1 LEINSMK
8 LLIIFSI
15 LFVFLLI
22 PIQNSFS
29 ELEIST
35 NTQVYS
41 PEHTLQVYGTGLPG
55 ENLIL
60 RLFAPDESIT
70 KFDQIQTDSDG
81 NFNHQLLTWPV
92 PSSGVPF
99 GTYTVEVLS
108 TEQNGLSKKI
118 DIKFSST
125 TELISVA
132 IEKQIDTIV
141 FAPESGALHQSFR
154 VFIQT
159 TRDGLNI
166 GNNPVTLLG
175 NSMIHLPDGSSL
187 SLKHYFKT
195 LYAGVYYFDFTPQQQ
210 GTHIFQ
216 ISVFSDGVT
225 SKGFAATHVL
235 SQNLGGINKQI
246 IKLNS
251 ILDDTSDE
259 LNTLKSEI
267 NGFDKTLLMASDKI
281 DSSTGS
287 IAISVDSIS
296 EASSQLN
303 SLLFP
308 IIASIGIIVAL
319 QITIIARRR

>member
-1 LEINSMK
+1 MK
-8 LLIIFSI
+8 SLILLST

-22 PIQNSFS
+22 PIQDSFS
-29 ELEIST
+29 DLDIST

-70 KFDQIQTDSDG
+70 KFDQIQTNSDG
-81 NFNHQLLTWPV
+81 TFNHQLLTWPS
-92 PSSGVPF
+92 PSSGTPY
-99 GTYTVEVLS
+99 GTYVVEVLS
-108 TEQNGLSKKI
+108 TEQKGLSKKI
-118 DIKFSST
+118 NIKFSST

-132 IEKQIDTIV
+132 VERQIDTIV
-141 FAPESGALHQSFR
+141 FAPETGAKNQSFR

-166 GNNPVTLLG
+166 GNNPSELLG
-175 NSMIHLPDGSSL
+175 NSMIHLPDGSST
-187 SLKHYFKT
+187 SLENSFKT
-195 LYAGVYYFDFTPQQQ
+195 LYAGVYYFDFTPRQE
-210 GTHIFQ
+210 GTHVFQ
-216 ISVFSDGVT
+216 ISVFNEGVS

-235 SQNLGGINKQI
+235 SQNLGGINKEI
-246 IKLNS
+246 IKLNL
-251 ILDDTSDE
+251 ILDETSNE
-259 LNTLKSEI
+259 LDVLKSEI
-267 NGFDKTLLMASDKI
+267 AGFDSTLVQASEKI
-281 DSSTGS
+281 DKSTGT
-287 IAISVDSIS
+287 ISTSVQSIS

>member
-1 LEINSMK
+1 MK
-8 LLIIFSI
+8 SIILFSI
-15 LFVFLLI
+15 LFVFLFF
-22 PIQNSFS
+22 PIQDSFS
-29 ELEIST
+29 EIELST
-35 NTQVYS
+35 NSKVYS
-41 PEHTLQVYGTGLPG
+41 PEHTLQVYGNGLPG

-70 KFDQIQTDSDG
+70 KFEQIQTNPDG
-81 NFNHQLLTWPV
+81 TFNHQLLTWPQ
-92 PSSGVPF
+92 PSSSVPY
-99 GTYTVEVLS
+99 GTYVVEVLS
-108 TEQNGLSKKI
+108 TEQKGLSKKI

-132 IEKQIDTIV
+132 VERQIDTIV
-141 FAPESGALHQSFR
+141 FAPETGALDQSFR
-154 VFIQT
+154 VFVQT

-166 GNNPVTLLG
+166 GNNPSQLLG
-175 NSMIHLPDGSSL
+175 NSMIHLPDGSSY
-187 SLKHYFKT
+187 SLNTSFKT
-195 LYAGVYYFDFTPQQQ
+195 LYAGVYYFDFTPRQQ
-210 GTHIFQ
+210 GTHVFQ
-216 ISVFSDGVT
+216 ISVFNEGVS

-246 IKLNS
+246 SKLNS
-251 ILDDTSDE
+251 VLDDTSAE

-267 NGFDKTLLMASDKI
+267 TGFDDTLSTASKNINESTDGI
-281 DSSTGS
+281 SSSVES
-287 IAISVDSIS
+287 IE

>member
-1 LEINSMK
+1 MK
-8 LLIIFSI
+8 FLILLSI
-15 LFVFLLI
+15 LFLLI
-22 PIQNSFS
+22 PIHDSFS
-29 ELEIST
+29 ELEMST
-35 NTQVYS
+35 NSQVYS
-41 PEHTLQVYGTGLPG
+41 TEHTLQVYGKGLPG
-55 ENLIL
+55 ESLIL
-60 RLFAPDESIT
+60 RLFGPDESIT

-81 NFNHQLLTWPV
+81 HFNHQLLTWPS
-92 PSSGVPF
+92 PSSGTPY
-99 GTYTVEVLS
+99 GTYVVELLS
-108 TEQNGLSKKI
+108 TEQKGLSKKI

-132 IEKQIDTIV
+132 VERQIDTIV
-141 FAPESGALHQSFR
+141 FAPETGALNQSFR

-166 GNNPVTLLG
+166 GNDPTKLLG

-187 SLKHYFKT
+187 SLKNSFKT
-195 LYAGVYYFDFTPQQQ
+195 LYAGVYYFDFTPRQE
-210 GTHIFQ
+210 GTHVFQ
-216 ISVFSDGVT
+216 ISVFNEGVS

-235 SQNLGGINKQI
+235 SQNLGGINKEI

-251 ILDDTSDE
+251 ILGETSNQLDV
-259 LNTLKSEI
+259 LKSEI
-267 NGFDKTLLMASDKI
+267 AGFDSTLLQASEKI
-281 DSSTGS
+281 DKSTGT
-287 IAISVDSIS
+287 ISTSVQSIS

>member
-1 LEINSMK
+1 MK
-8 LLIIFSI
+8 SIILLSI
-15 LFVFLLI
+15 LFVFLLT
-22 PIQNSFS
+22 PIQNSYS
-29 ELEIST
+29 DLEIST
-35 NTQVYS
+35 NAKVYS
-41 PEHTLQVYGTGLPG
+41 PEHSLQVFGTGLPE

-60 RLFAPDESIT
+60 RLFAPDESIA
-70 KFDQIQTDSDG
+70 KFEQIQTNSDG
-81 NFNHQLLTWPV
+81 SFNHQLLTWPT
-92 PSSGVPF
+92 PSSGTPY
-99 GTYTVEVLS
+99 GTYVVEVLS
-108 TEQNGLSKKI
+108 TEQNGISKKI

-132 IEKQIDTIV
+132 VERQIDTVV
-141 FAPESGALHQSFR
+141 FAPETGALDQSFR

-166 GNNPVTLLG
+166 GNNPIELLG

-187 SLKHYFKT
+187 PLKNYFKT
-195 LYAGVYYFDFTPQQQ
+195 LYSGVYYLDYTPKQK
-210 GTHIFQ
+210 GTHVFQ
-216 ISVFSDGVT
+216 ISVFNEGVT

-235 SQNLGGINKQI
+235 SQNLGGINNQI

-251 ILDDTSDE
+251 VLDETSTE
-259 LNTLKSEI
+259 LDTLKSEI
-267 NGFDKTLLMASDKI
+267 KGFDATLLTASEKI
-281 DSSTGS
+281 DEST
-287 IAISVDSIS
+287 ITISKSVGSIS

>member
-1 LEINSMK
+1 MK
-8 LLIIFSI
+8 LLFLLSI

-29 ELEIST
+29 ELDIST
-35 NTQVYS
+35 NSKVYS
-41 PEHTLQVYGTGLPG
+41 PDHTLQVYGTGLPG

-70 KFDQIQTDSDG
+70 KFEQIQTNPDG
-81 NFNHQLLTWPV
+81 TFNHQLLTWPD
-92 PSSGVPF
+92 PSSAVPY
-99 GTYTVEVLS
+99 GTYIVEVLS
-108 TEQNGLSKKI
+108 TEQNGLSEKI

-132 IEKQIDTIV
+132 VERQIDTVV
-141 FAPESGALHQSFR
+141 FAPETGALNQSFR

-166 GNNPVTLLG
+166 GNDPITLLG
-175 NSMIHLPDGSSL
+175 NSMIHLPDGSSMN
-187 SLKHYFKT
+187 LKNSFKT
-195 LYAGVYYFDFTPQQQ
+195 LYAGVYYFDFTPRQQ
-210 GTHIFQ
+210 GTHVFQ
-216 ISVFSDGVT
+216 ISVFNEGVT

-235 SQNLGGINKQI
+235 SQDLGGINKQI

-251 ILDDTSDE
+251 ILDETSEE

-267 NGFDKTLLMASDKI
+267 SGFDNTLLTASEKI
-281 DSSTGS
+281 DESTVT
-287 IAISVDSIS
+287 ISDSVESIS

-308 IIASIGIIVAL
+308 IIASIGLIVAL

>member
-1 LEINSMK
+1 MK
-8 LLIIFSI
+8 SLLLLSI
-15 LFVFLLI
+15 LFVFLLF
-22 PIQNSFS
+22 PIQDSFS

-35 NTQVYS
+35 NTKIYS
-41 PEHTLQVYGTGLPG
+41 PEQILQVYGQGLPE

-60 RLFAPDESIT
+60 RLFAPDESIA
-70 KFDQIQTDSDG
+70 KFEQIQTNPDG
-81 NFNHQLLTWPV
+81 TFNYQLLTWPN
-92 PSSGVPF
+92 PSP
-99 GTYTVEVLS
+99 GTPYRTYVVEVLS
-108 TEQNGLSKKI
+108 TEQNGISEKI
-118 DIKFSST
+118 NIKFSST

-132 IEKQIDTIV
+132 VERQIDTVV
-141 FAPESGALHQSFR
+141 FAPETGALEQSFR

-166 GNNPVTLLG
+166 GNDPTELLG
-175 NSMIHLPDGSSL
+175 NSLIHLPDGSSL
-187 SLKHYFKT
+187 SLKNKFKT
-195 LYAGVYYFDFTPQQQ
+195 LYSGVYYLDYTPKQK
-210 GTHIFQ
+210 GTHVFQ
-216 ISVFSDGVT
+216 ISVFNEGVT

-251 ILDDTSDE
+251 ILDETSNE
-259 LNTLKSEI
+259 LDTLKSEI
-267 NGFDKTLLMASDKI
+267 EGFDTTLLTASDKI
-281 DSSTGS
+281 DESTGT
-287 IAISVDSIS
+287 ISKSVESIS

>member
-1 LEINSMK
+1 MK
-8 LLIIFSI
+8 SILLFSI

-22 PIQNSFS
+22 PIENSFS
-29 ELEIST
+29 ELDIST
-35 NTQVYS
+35 NSKVYA
-41 PEHTLQVYGTGLPG
+41 PEHTLQVYGNGLSE

-70 KFDQIQTDSDG
+70 KFEQIQTNPDG
-81 NFNHQLLTWPV
+81 TFNHQLLTWPN
-92 PSSGVPF
+92 PSSNVPY
-99 GTYTVEVLS
+99 GTYVVEVLS

-132 IEKQIDTIV
+132 VERQIDTVV
-141 FAPESGALHQSFR
+141 FAPETGALNQSFR

-166 GNNPVTLLG
+166 GNNPSELLK
-175 NSMIHLPDGSSL
+175 NSIIHLPDGSSL
-187 SLKHYFKT
+187 SLNNSFKT
-195 LYAGVYYFDFTPQQQ
+195 LYAGVYYFDFTPRQQ
-210 GTHIFQ
+210 GTHVFQ
-216 ISVFSDGVT
+216 ISVFNDGVS

-246 IKLNS
+246 SKLNS
-251 ILDDTSDE
+251 ILDETSIE

-267 NGFDKTLLMASDKI
+267 SGFDDTLSTASNNI
-281 DSSTGS
+281 NEST
-287 IAISVDSIS
+287 DSIS
-296 EASSQLN
+296 SSGKSIEEASSQLN

-308 IIASIGIIVAL
+308 IIASIGLIVAL

>member
-1 LEINSMK
+1 MK
-8 LLIIFSI
+8 LLAVLSI
-15 LFVFLLI
+15 LFVFLLV
-22 PIQNSFS
+22 PVQDSFS
-29 ELEIST
+29 ELDLST
-35 NTQVYS
+35 NSKVYS

-70 KFDQIQTDSDG
+70 KFEQIQTEPDG
-81 NFNHQLLTWPV
+81 SFNHQLLTWPV
-92 PSSGVPF
+92 PSSGTPY
-99 GTYTVEVLS
+99 GTYVVEVLS

-132 IEKQIDTIV
+132 VERQINTVV
-141 FAPESGALHQSFR
+141 FAPESGALNQSFR
-154 VFIQT
+154 VFVQT

-166 GNNPVTLLG
+166 GNDPTSLLG

-187 SLKHYFKT
+187 SLENHFKT
-195 LYAGVYYFDFTPQQQ
+195 LYAGVYYFDFTPRQQ
-210 GTHIFQ
+210 GTHVFQ
-216 ISVFSDGVT
+216 ISVFNEGVA

-246 IKLNS
+246 TKLNS
-251 ILDDTSDE
+251 VLDETSDE
-259 LNTLKSEI
+259 LHVLKSEI
-267 NGFDKTLLMASDKI
+267 EGFDTTLLTASDKI
-281 DSSTGS
+281 DKSTGS
-287 IAISVDSIS
+287 ISTSVEAIS

>member
-1 LEINSMK
+1 MK
-8 LLIIFSI
+8 LLFLLSII
-15 LFVFLLI
+15 FVFLLI
-22 PIQNSFS
+22 PIQDSFS
-29 ELEIST
+29 ELDIST
-35 NTQVYS
+35 NSKVYS
-41 PEHTLQVYGTGLPG
+41 PDHTLQVYGTGLPE

-70 KFDQIQTDSDG
+70 KFEQIQTNPDG
-81 NFNHQLLTWPV
+81 TFNHQLLTWPN
-92 PSSGVPF
+92 PSSTVPY
-99 GTYTVEVLS
+99 GTYVVEVLS

-132 IEKQIDTIV
+132 VERQIDTVV
-141 FAPESGALHQSFR
+141 FAPETGALNQSFR

-166 GNNPVTLLG
+166 GNNPSELLK
-175 NSMIHLPDGSSL
+175 NSIIHLPDSSSL
-187 SLKHYFKT
+187 SLNNSFKT
-195 LYAGVYYFDFTPQQQ
+195 LYAGVYYFDFTPRQQ
-210 GTHIFQ
+210 GTHVFQ
-216 ISVFSDGVT
+216 ISVFNDGVS

-246 IKLNS
+246 SKLNS
-251 ILDDTSDE
+251 ILDETSIE

-267 NGFDKTLLMASDKI
+267 SGFDDTLSTASNNI
-281 DSSTGS
+281 NESTDSVSSSVES
-287 IAISVDSIS
+287 IE

-308 IIASIGIIVAL
+308 IIASIGLIVAL

>member
-1 LEINSMK
+1 MK
-8 LLIIFSI
+8 LLIIFSV

-22 PIQNSFS
+22 PIQDSFS
-29 ELEIST
+29 ELDIST
-35 NTQVYS
+35 NSKVYS
-41 PEHTLQVYGTGLPG
+41 PEHTLQVYGTGLPE

-70 KFDQIQTDSDG
+70 KFEQIQTLPDG
-81 NFNHQLLTWPV
+81 SFDHQLLTWPV
-92 PSSGVPF
+92 PSSGTPF
-99 GTYTVEVLS
+99 GTYVVEVLS

-132 IEKQIDTIV
+132 VERQIDTVV
-141 FAPESGALHQSFR
+141 FAPESGALNQSFR
-154 VFIQT
+154 VFVQT

-166 GNNPVTLLG
+166 GNDPSQLLG

-187 SLKHYFKT
+187 SMKNYFKT
-195 LYAGVYYFDFTPQQQ
+195 LYAGVYYFDFTPRQQ
-210 GTHIFQ
+210 GTHVFQ
-216 ISVFSDGVT
+216 ISVFNEGIA

-246 IKLNS
+246 TKLNS
-251 ILDDTSDE
+251 VLDETSNE
-259 LNTLKSEI
+259 LHILKSEI
-267 NGFDKTLLMASDKI
+267 EGFDTTLLTASDKI
-281 DSSTGS
+281 DKSTGS
-287 IAISVDSIS
+287 ISTSVEAIS

>member
-1 LEINSMK
+1 MK
-8 LLIIFSI
+8 LLILLSI
-15 LFVFLLI
+15 VFVFLLL
-22 PIQNSFS
+22 PIQDSFS

-35 NTQVYS
+35 NSKVYS
-41 PEHTLQVYGTGLPG
+41 SEHTLQVFGQGLPE

-70 KFDQIQTDSDG
+70 KFEQIQTNSDG
-81 NFNHQLLTWPV
+81 SFNHQLLTWPS
-92 PSSGVPF
+92 PSSSVPY
-99 GTYTVEVLS
+99 GTYVVEVLS

-132 IEKQIDTIV
+132 VERQIDTVV
-141 FAPESGALHQSFR
+141 FAPETGAINQSFR

-166 GNNPVTLLG
+166 GNDPVELLG
-175 NSMIHLPDGSSL
+175 NSKIHLPDGSSI
-187 SLKHYFKT
+187 SLNNFLKT
-195 LYAGVYYFDFTPQQQ
+195 LYSGVYYFDFTPRQE
-210 GTHIFQ
+210 GTHVFQ
-216 ISVFSDGVT
+216 ISVFNEGVA

-246 IKLNS
+246 SKLNS
-251 ILDDTSDE
+251 ILDETSSE
-259 LNTLKSEI
+259 LTTLKSEI
-267 NGFDKTLLMASDKI
+267 EGFDQTLSTASNDI
-281 DSSTGS
+281 NRSTDGISLSVES
-287 IAISVDSIS
+287 IE

>member
-1 LEINSMK
+1 MK
-8 LLIIFSI
+8 LLVILSI

-22 PIQNSFS
+22 PIQDSFS
-29 ELEIST
+29 ELEFST
-35 NTQVYS
+35 NALVYS

-81 NFNHQLLTWPV
+81 NFNYQLLTWPV
-92 PSSGVPF
+92 PSHGVPF

-118 DIKFSST
+118 DIKFSTT

-132 IEKQIDTIV
+132 IERQIDTVV
-141 FAPESGALHQSFR
+141 FAPESGALNQSFR

-166 GNNPVTLLG
+166 GNDPVELFS

-187 SLKHYFKT
+187 SLKPYFNT
-195 LYAGVYYFDFTPQQQ
+195 LYSGVYYFDFTPQQQ
-210 GTHIFQ
+210 GTHVFQ
-216 ISVFSDGVT
+216 ISVFSEGVT

-235 SQNLGGINKQI
+235 SQDLGGINKEI
-246 IKLNS
+246 TKLNL
-251 ILDDTSDE
+251 ILDETSNE
-259 LNTLKSEI
+259 LEILKSEI
-267 NGFDKTLLMASDKI
+267 KGFDETLLMASDKI

-287 IAISVDSIS
+287 ISISVDSIS

>member
-1 LEINSMK
+1 MK
-8 LLIIFSI
+8 SLILLST
-15 LFVFLLI
+15 LFLFLLI
-22 PIQNSFS
+22 PIQDSFS
-29 ELEIST
+29 DLDIST

-70 KFDQIQTDSDG
+70 KFDQIQTNSDG
-81 NFNHQLLTWPV
+81 SFNHQLLTWPN
-92 PSSGVPF
+92 PSSGTPY
-99 GTYTVEVLS
+99 GTYVVEVLS
-108 TEQNGLSKKI
+108 TEQKGLSKKI
-118 DIKFSST
+118 DVKFSST

-132 IEKQIDTIV
+132 VERQIDTIV
-141 FAPESGALHQSFR
+141 FAPETGAKNQSFR

-166 GNNPVTLLG
+166 GNNPSELLG
-175 NSMIHLPDGSSL
+175 NSMIYLPDGSST
-187 SLKHYFKT
+187 SLENSFKT
-195 LYAGVYYFDFTPQQQ
+195 LYAGVYYFDFTPRQE
-210 GTHIFQ
+210 GTHVFQ
-216 ISVFSDGVT
+216 ISVFNEGVS

-235 SQNLGGINKQI
+235 SQNLGGINKEM
-246 IKLNS
+246 IKLNL
-251 ILDDTSDE
+251 ILDETSNE
-259 LNTLKSEI
+259 LDVLKSEI
-267 NGFDKTLLMASDKI
+267 IGFDNTLLQASEKI
-281 DSSTGS
+281 DKSTGT
-287 IAISVDSIS
+287 IATSVQSIS

>member
-1 LEINSMK
+1 MK
-8 LLIIFSI
+8 SLILLSI

-22 PIQNSFS
+22 PIYDSFS
-29 ELEIST
+29 DLDIST
-35 NTQVYS
+35 NTQLYS
-41 PEHTLQVYGTGLPG
+41 PEHTLQVYGEGLPG

-70 KFDQIQTDSDG
+70 KFDQIQTNLDG
-81 NFNHQLLTWPV
+81 TFNHQLLTWPN
-92 PSSGVPF
+92 PSSGTPY
-99 GTYTVEVLS
+99 GTYVVEVLS

-118 DIKFSST
+118 NIKFSST

-132 IEKQIDTIV
+132 VERQIDTIV
-141 FAPESGALHQSFR
+141 FAPETGAKNQSFR

-166 GNNPVTLLG
+166 GNNPSELLG
-175 NSMIHLPDGSSL
+175 TSMIHLPDGSSL
-187 SLKHYFKT
+187 SLENSFRT
-195 LYAGVYYFDFTPQQQ
+195 LYSGVYYFDFTPRQE
-210 GTHIFQ
+210 GTHVFQ
-216 ISVFSDGVT
+216 ISVFNEGVS

-235 SQNLGGINKQI
+235 SQNLGGINKEI

-251 ILDDTSDE
+251 ILDETSNE
-259 LNTLKSEI
+259 LDILKSEI
-267 NGFDKTLLMASDKI
+267 AGFDSTLVQASEKI
-281 DSSTGS
+281 DKSTGT
-287 IAISVDSIS
+287 IATSVQSIS

>member
-1 LEINSMK
+1 MK
-8 LLIIFSI
+8 LLVMLSI

-22 PIQNSFS
+22 PIQDSFS
-29 ELEIST
+29 ELELST
-35 NTQVYS
+35 NALVYS

-81 NFNHQLLTWPV
+81 NFNYQLLTWPV

-108 TEQNGLSKKI
+108 TQQNGLSKKI
-118 DIKFSST
+118 DVKFSST

-132 IEKQIDTIV
+132 IERQIDTVV
-141 FAPESGALHQSFR
+141 FAPESGALNQSFR

-166 GNNPVTLLG
+166 GNNPVELFA
-175 NSMIHLPDGSSL
+175 NSTIHLPDGSSL
-187 SLKHYFKT
+187 SLKPYFNT

-210 GTHIFQ
+210 GTHVFQ
-216 ISVFSDGVT
+216 ISVFSEGVT

-235 SQNLGGINKQI
+235 SQDLGGINKQI
-246 IKLNS
+246 TKLNS
-251 ILDDTSDE
+251 ILDDTSSQLE
-259 LNTLKSEI
+259 TLKSEI
-267 NGFDKTLLMASDKI
+267 KGFDETLLMASDKI

-287 IAISVDSIS
+287 ISISVDSIS

>member
-1 LEINSMK
+1 MK
-8 LLIIFSI
+8 SIILFSI
-15 LFVFLLI
+15 LFVFLFF
-22 PIQNSFS
+22 PIQDSFS
-29 ELEIST
+29 EIELST
-35 NTQVYS
+35 NSKVYS
-41 PEHTLQVYGTGLPG
+41 PEHTLQVYGNGLPG

-70 KFDQIQTDSDG
+70 KFEQIQTNPDG
-81 NFNHQLLTWPV
+81 TFNHQLLTWPQ
-92 PSSGVPF
+92 PSSSVPY
-99 GTYTVEVLS
+99 GTYVVEVLS

-125 TELISVA
+125 TELMSVA
-132 IEKQIDTIV
+132 VERQIDTVV
-141 FAPESGALHQSFR
+141 FAPETGALDQSFR

-166 GNNPVTLLG
+166 GNDPVALLG

-187 SLKHYFKT
+187 SLKNYFKT
-195 LYAGVYYFDFTPQQQ
+195 LYAGVYYFDFTPNQE
-210 GTHIFQ
+210 GTHVFQ
-216 ISVFSDGVT
+216 ISVFNEGVT

-235 SQNLGGINKQI
+235 SQDLGGINKQI

-251 ILDDTSDE
+251 ILDETSDE
-259 LNTLKSEI
+259 LDTLKSEI
-267 NGFDKTLLMASDKI
+267 IGFDNTLLTASEKI
-281 DSSTGS
+281 DESTGT
-287 IAISVDSIS
+287 ISNSVESIS

-308 IIASIGIIVAL
+308 IIASIGLIVAL

>member
-1 LEINSMK
+1 MLSSI
-8 LLIIFSI
+8 LLI
-15 LFVFLLI
+15 FLLV
-22 PIQNSFS
+22 PLQDSFS

-35 NTQVYS
+35 NSKVYS
-41 PEHTLQVYGTGLPG
+41 PDHTLQVYGTGLSE

-70 KFDQIQTDSDG
+70 KFEQIQTNPDG
-81 NFNHQLLTWPV
+81 TFNHQLLTWPD
-92 PSSGVPF
+92 PSSTVPY
-99 GTYTVEVLS
+99 GTYVVEVLS

-118 DIKFSST
+118 DIQFSST
-125 TELISVA
+125 TELMSVA
-132 IEKQIDTIV
+132 IERQIDTVV
-141 FAPESGALHQSFR
+141 FAPETGAINQSFR

-166 GNNPVTLLG
+166 GNDPINLLG
-175 NSMIHLPDGSSL
+175 NSQIHLPDGSSL
-187 SLKHYFKT
+187 SLKDYFKT
-195 LYAGVYYFDFTPQQQ
+195 LYAGVYYFDYTPRQE
-210 GTHIFQ
+210 GTHVFQ
-216 ISVFSDGVT
+216 ISVFNEGVS

-246 IKLNS
+246 SKLNT
-251 ILDDTSDE
+251 ILGETSVE

-267 NGFDKTLLMASDKI
+267 SGFDDTLSTASTNI
-281 DSSTGS
+281 NEST
-287 IAISVDSIS
+287 ASIS
-296 EASSQLN
+296 TSVNSIEEASSQLN

>member
-1 LEINSMK
+1 MK
-8 LLIIFSI
+8 SILLLSI

-35 NTQVYS
+35 NSKVYS
-41 PEHTLQVYGTGLPG
+41 PEHSLQVFGTGLPE
-55 ENLIL
+55 ENIIL

-70 KFDQIQTDSDG
+70 KFEQIQTNPDG
-81 NFNHQLLTWPV
+81 TFNHQLLTWPE
-92 PSSGVPF
+92 PSSNVPY
-99 GTYTVEVLS
+99 GTYVVEVLS

-132 IEKQIDTIV
+132 VERQIDTVV
-141 FAPESGALHQSFR
+141 FAPESGAINQSFR
-154 VFIQT
+154 VFVQT

-166 GNNPVTLLG
+166 GNDPSQLLG
-175 NSMIHLPDGSSL
+175 NSQIHLPDGSSL
-187 SLKHYFKT
+187 ALNNSFKT
-195 LYAGVYYFDFTPQQQ
+195 LYSGVYYFDFTPRQQ
-210 GTHIFQ
+210 GTHVFQ
-216 ISVFSDGVT
+216 ISVFNEGVS

-246 IKLNS
+246 SKLNS
-251 ILDDTSDE
+251 VLEETSSE
-259 LNTLKSEI
+259 LNILKSEI
-267 NGFDKTLLMASDKI
+267 AGFDDTL
-281 DSSTGS
+281 S
-287 IAISVDSIS
+287 IASNNINESTDSIS
-296 EASSQLN
+296 SSVKSIEEASSQLN

-308 IIASIGIIVAL
+308 IIASIGLIVAL

>member
-1 LEINSMK
+1 MK
-8 LLIIFSI
+8 SIILFSI
-15 LFVFLLI
+15 LFLI
-22 PIQNSFS
+22 ILFPIQDSFS
-29 ELEIST
+29 ELELST
-35 NTQVYS
+35 NSKVYS
-41 PEHTLQVYGTGLPG
+41 PEHTLQVYGNGLPG

-70 KFDQIQTDSDG
+70 KFEQIQTNSDG
-81 NFNHQLLTWPV
+81 TFNHQLLTWPQ
-92 PSSGVPF
+92 PSSSVPY
-99 GTYTVEVLS
+99 GTYVVEVLS

-125 TELISVA
+125 TELMSVA
-132 IEKQIDTIV
+132 IERQIDTVV
-141 FAPESGALHQSFR
+141 FAPETGALDQSFR

-166 GNNPVTLLG
+166 GNDPITLLG

-187 SLKHYFKT
+187 SLKNYFKT
-195 LYAGVYYFDFTPQQQ
+195 LYAGVYYFDFKPNQE
-210 GTHIFQ
+210 GTHVFQ
-216 ISVFSDGVT
+216 ISVFNEGVT

-251 ILDDTSDE
+251 ILDETSDE

-267 NGFDKTLLMASDKI
+267 SGFDNTLLTASEKI
-281 DSSTGS
+281 DKSTGT
-287 IAISVDSIS
+287 ISNSVESIS

-308 IIASIGIIVAL
+308 IIASIGLIVAL

>member
-1 LEINSMK
+1 MK
-8 LLIIFSI
+8 SLFLLSI

-22 PIQNSFS
+22 PIENSFS
-29 ELEIST
+29 ELDIST
-35 NTQVYS
+35 NAKVYS
-41 PEHTLQVYGTGLPG
+41 TDHTLQVFGTGLAE

-70 KFDQIQTDSDG
+70 KFEQIQTNSDG
-81 NFNHQLLTWPV
+81 SFNHQLLTWPD
-92 PSSGVPF
+92 PSSNVPY
-99 GTYTVEVLS
+99 GTYVVEVLS

-132 IEKQIDTIV
+132 VERQIDTVV
-141 FAPESGALHQSFR
+141 FAPETGALNQSFR

-166 GNNPVTLLG
+166 GNNPSDLLG
-175 NSMIHLPDGSSL
+175 NSMIHLPDGSSMP
-187 SLKHYFKT
+187 LKNSFKT
-195 LYAGVYYFDFTPQQQ
+195 LYSGVYYFDFTPRQE
-210 GTHIFQ
+210 GTHVFQ
-216 ISVFSDGVT
+216 ISVFNEGVA

-246 IKLNS
+246 SKLNS
-251 ILDDTSDE
+251 ILDETSTE
-259 LNTLKSEI
+259 LNILKSEI
-267 NGFDKTLLMASDKI
+267 SGFDDTLSTASTEI
-281 DSSTGS
+281 NESTSS
-287 IAISVDSIS
+287 ISTSVEAIS

-308 IIASIGIIVAL
+308 IIASIGLIVAL

>member
-1 LEINSMK
+1 MK
-8 LLIIFSI
+8 SLILLSI

-22 PIQNSFS
+22 PIHDSFS
-29 ELEIST
+29 DLDIST

-41 PEHTLQVYGTGLPG
+41 PEHTLQVYGEGLPG

-70 KFDQIQTDSDG
+70 KFDQIQTNSDG
-81 NFNHQLLTWPV
+81 TFNHQLLTWPN
-92 PSSGVPF
+92 PSSGTPY
-99 GTYTVEVLS
+99 GTYVVEVLS

-118 DIKFSST
+118 NIKFSST

-132 IEKQIDTIV
+132 VERQIDTVV
-141 FAPESGALHQSFR
+141 FAPETGAKNQSFR

-166 GNNPVTLLG
+166 GNNPSELLG
-175 NSMIHLPDGSSL
+175 TSMIHLPDGSSS
-187 SLKHYFKT
+187 SLENSFKT
-195 LYAGVYYFDFTPQQQ
+195 LYAGVYYFDFTPRQE
-210 GTHIFQ
+210 GTHVFQ
-216 ISVFSDGVT
+216 ISVFNEGVT

-235 SQNLGGINKQI
+235 SQNLGGINKEI
-246 IKLNS
+246 IKLNL
-251 ILDDTSDE
+251 ILDETSNE
-259 LNTLKSEI
+259 LDVLKSEI
-267 NGFDKTLLMASDKI
+267 VGFDSTLLQASEKI
-281 DSSTGS
+281 DKSTGT
-287 IAISVDSIS
+287 IATSVQSIS

>member
-1 LEINSMK
+1 LKSI
-8 LLIIFSI
+8 LLLSI

-35 NTQVYS
+35 NSKVYS
-41 PEHTLQVYGTGLPG
+41 PEHSLQVFGTGLPE
-55 ENLIL
+55 ENIIL

-70 KFDQIQTDSDG
+70 KFEQIQTNPDG
-81 NFNHQLLTWPV
+81 TFNHQLLTWPE
-92 PSSGVPF
+92 PSSTVPY
-99 GTYTVEVLS
+99 GTYVVEVLS

-132 IEKQIDTIV
+132 VERQIDTVV
-141 FAPESGALHQSFR
+141 FAPESGAINQSFR
-154 VFIQT
+154 VFVQT

-166 GNNPVTLLG
+166 GNDPSQLLG
-175 NSMIHLPDGSSL
+175 NSQIHLPDGSSL
-187 SLKHYFKT
+187 ALNNSFKT
-195 LYAGVYYFDFTPQQQ
+195 LYSGVYYFDFTPRQQ
-210 GTHIFQ
+210 GTHVFQ
-216 ISVFSDGVT
+216 ISVFNEGVS

-246 IKLNS
+246 SKLNS
-251 ILDDTSDE
+251 VLEETSSE
-259 LNTLKSEI
+259 LNILKSEI
-267 NGFDKTLLMASDKI
+267 AGFDDTL
-281 DSSTGS
+281 S
-287 IAISVDSIS
+287 IASNNINESTDSIS
-296 EASSQLN
+296 SSVKSIEEASSQLN

-308 IIASIGIIVAL
+308 IIASIGLIVAL

>member
-1 LEINSMK
+1 MK
-8 LLIIFSI
+8 LLFTLAIVV
-15 LFVFLLI
+15 VFLVF
-22 PIQNSFS
+22 PVQDSFS
-29 ELEIST
+29 ELELST
-35 NTQVYS
+35 NALVYS
-41 PEHTLQVYGTGLPG
+41 PDHILQVYGSGLPG

-70 KFDQIQTDSDG
+70 KFDQVQTDSDG
-81 NFNHQLLTWPV
+81 NFNYRLLTWPT

-108 TEQNGLSKKI
+108 TQQNGLSKKI
-118 DIKFSST
+118 DIQFSST
-125 TELISVA
+125 TQLLSVA
-132 IEKQIDTIV
+132 IEKQIDTVV
-141 FAPESGALHQSFR
+141 FAPESGALNQSFR

-166 GNNPVTLLG
+166 GNDPVVLLG

-187 SLKHYFKT
+187 SLKQYFKT
-195 LYAGVYYFDFTPQQQ
+195 LYAGVYYFDFTPVQQ

-251 ILDDTSDE
+251 ILDDTSNE

-267 NGFDKTLLMASDKI
+267 NGFDETLLMASDKI

>member
-1 LEINSMK
+1 MK
-8 LLIIFSI
+8 SLILLST
-15 LFVFLLI
+15 LFLFLLI

-29 ELEIST
+29 DLDIST
-35 NTQVYS
+35 NTHVYS

-70 KFDQIQTDSDG
+70 KFDQIQTNSDG
-81 NFNHQLLTWPV
+81 SFNYQLLTWPN
-92 PSSGVPF
+92 PSSGTPY
-99 GTYTVEVLS
+99 GTYVVEVLS

-118 DIKFSST
+118 NIKFSST

-132 IEKQIDTIV
+132 VEKQIDTIV
-141 FAPESGALHQSFR
+141 FAPETGAKNQSFR

-166 GNNPVTLLG
+166 GNNPSELLG

-187 SLKHYFKT
+187 SLENSFRT
-195 LYAGVYYFDFTPQQQ
+195 LYAGVYYFDFTPRHE
-210 GTHIFQ
+210 GTHVFQ
-216 ISVFSDGVT
+216 ISVFNEGVS

-235 SQNLGGINKQI
+235 SQNLGGINKEI

-251 ILDDTSDE
+251 ILGETSNE
-259 LNTLKSEI
+259 LDVLKSEI
-267 NGFDKTLLMASDKI
+267 EGFDSTLVKASEKI
-281 DSSTGS
+281 DKSTGT
-287 IAISVDSIS
+287 ISTSVQSIS

>member
-1 LEINSMK
+1 MK
-8 LLIIFSI
+8 SLILLST

-22 PIQNSFS
+22 PVQDSFS
-29 ELEIST
+29 ELDIST

-70 KFDQIQTDSDG
+70 KFDQIQTNSDG
-81 NFNHQLLTWPV
+81 SFNHQLLTWPN
-92 PSSGVPF
+92 PSSGTPY
-99 GTYTVEVLS
+99 GTYVVEVLS
-108 TEQNGLSKKI
+108 TEQKGLSKKI
-118 DIKFSST
+118 DVKFSST

-132 IEKQIDTIV
+132 VERQIDTIV
-141 FAPESGALHQSFR
+141 FAPETGAKNQSFR

-166 GNNPVTLLG
+166 GNNPYELLR
-175 NSMIHLPDGSSL
+175 NSMIHLPDGSST
-187 SLKHYFKT
+187 SLENSFKT
-195 LYAGVYYFDFTPQQQ
+195 LYAGVYYFDFTPRQE
-210 GTHIFQ
+210 GTHVFQ
-216 ISVFSDGVT
+216 ISVFNEGVS

-235 SQNLGGINKQI
+235 SQNLGGINKEM
-246 IKLNS
+246 IKLNL
-251 ILDDTSDE
+251 ILDETSNE
-259 LNTLKSEI
+259 LDTLKSEI
-267 NGFDKTLLMASDKI
+267 AGFDSTLLQASEKI
-281 DSSTGS
+281 DKSTGT
-287 IAISVDSIS
+287 ISTSVQSIS